1 MDDMAREDVFLFIQA
16 RKYGIDR
23 QAKAVCQ
30 NICRYF
36 WEDERNG
43 PWFCGKAGK
52 CVSEKEWNKLF
63 TDIAVDGR
71 KMSMVM
77 PHKTGN
83 REYY

>member
-1 MDDMAREDVFLFIQA
+1 MKRHGGLYGGFYRNPGNTFMMDDMAREDVFLFIQA

-36 WEDERNG
+36 WEEERNG

-52 CVSEKEWNKLF
+52 CVSEKE
-63 TDIAVDGR
+63 
-71 KMSMVM
+71 
-77 PHKTGN
+77 
-83 REYY
+83 